1 MFEKEENKKKKLV
14 EVKEVTKSD
23 CNPQTFK
30 SFKSLNLQI
39 FQTIKLI
46 SEPGTP
52 PFRDDLPFLKGK
64 YPKGEGSHNP
74 VFCLLFCKQISG
86 RYTRNSSNLQIPQ
99 ISQIFNKKTRASPQV
114 KPSF

>member
-64 YPKGEGSHNP
+64 YPKGEGLKFELH
-74 VFCLLFCKQISG
+74 KG
-86 RYTRNSSNLQIPQ
+86 RSNTHYTS
-99 ISQIFNKKTRASPQV
+99 
-114 KPSF
+114 